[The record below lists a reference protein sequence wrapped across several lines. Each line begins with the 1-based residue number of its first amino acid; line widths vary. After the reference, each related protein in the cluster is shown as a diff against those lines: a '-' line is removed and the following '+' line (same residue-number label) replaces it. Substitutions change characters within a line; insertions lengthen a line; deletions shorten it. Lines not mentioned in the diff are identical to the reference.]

1 MSNNILLR
9 DVIESDLPIFFEY
22 QLNPDA
28 TEMAAFPSKDRDAF
42 MAQWARI
49 MSDESVI
56 LETILSD
63 ARVLALIIL
72 GSIARVDQLPDRFI
86 L

>member
-1 MSNNILLR
+1 MSNNILLC